1 MRRFSSN
8 LKTFSFVGIHSSSN
22 INNTLFTS
30 SSRGISTE
38 ALERATHARRTINAL
53 WTKHANDVVSP
64 LSSSTTSTSS
74 KKNQSEE
81 NIESCGASARQ
92 LMDQFKM
99 TPQVPRDED
108 ITHALGGTFEKL
120 LVLLVPLSP
129 ENVHYVERLLLM
141 AARSQYEITINTVQH
156 LFARTRTYAEALTLF
171 NLFRTCHV
179 KMNMH
184 AYYSMVYCLQ
194 RLEEE
199 SWAIRFREQTVER
212 EKILASNKNGNQ
224 NLEPEE
230 ASAPSLQALEF
241 ILKGCDNQLL
251 PESKPWLGRVAF
263 ADAAPDVA
271 ATKTSDF
278 DALGVAWAKRFRGE
292 DEFSVSSKNNNKK

>member
-1 MRRFSSN
+1 MRRFTLN
-8 LKTFSFVGIHSSSN
+8 LPSVSCARS
-22 INNTLFTS
+22 
-30 SSRGISTE
+30 ISTE
-38 ALERATHARRTINAL
+38 ALERATTARRTINAL
-53 WTKHANDVVSP
+53 WSKHSNDVISP
-64 LSSSTTSTSS
+64 LSSSSS
-74 KKNQSEE
+74 SSSSSPNIQSIES
-81 NIESCGASARQ
+81 IESCGAAARQ

-99 TPQVPRDED
+99 TPQIPRDED
-108 ITHALGGTFEKL
+108 ITHALGGSFEKL

-141 AARSQYEITINTVQH
+141 AARSQYEITIHTVQH

-212 EKILASNKNGNQ
+212 EKILSSSSSSTSNQELSPEQ
-224 NLEPEE
+224 N
-230 ASAPSLQALEF
+230 AAPSLQALEF

-263 ADAAPDVA
+263 SDAAPEVA
-271 ATKTSDF
+271 ATKNSDF
-278 DALGVAWAKRFRGE
+278 DALGSAWAKRFRGE
-292 DEFSVSSKNNNKK
+292 DEVLIKKRK